1 MRQLRFKNGH
11 HIMTDVS
18 SFDFQE
24 HYRQKA
30 TEVTPLNC
38 FNSVLVAL
46 HEAKRY
52 FVYDYVQGCVVK
64 EILALRGS
72 IFHAMNCPRVLKFDL
87 LTNPDIIVYNQS
99 VIRRVDILTFEI
111 KKNIDFTKLKFTP
124 PPQPSYTQN
133 LAVMKVL
140 GPKPNSTFVPA
151 DLHIQE
157 VFLMP
162 KLRLSPQER
171 EALSKQ

>member
-1 MRQLRFKNGH
+1 
-11 HIMTDVS
+11 MTDVS